1 MLTFVNDV
9 DTPCDLQRGLS
20 SSECLDHDEP
30 GRTPRCTSVPGL
42 LLLLRT
48 VRPFRPGPCVR
59 SAPVRP
65 TFAVERKP
73 LDCLLDFPECVSR

>member
-48 VRPFRPGPCVR
+48 VRPFRPR
-59 SAPVRP
+59 TVRP
-65 TFAVERKP
+65 LRPRSDRP
-73 LDCLLDFPECVSR
+73 LR